1 MELINISES
10 TVQDL
15 KEVLRQQNIEGN
27 TLRIDAN
34 AG

>member
-10 TVQDL
+10 VVQDL